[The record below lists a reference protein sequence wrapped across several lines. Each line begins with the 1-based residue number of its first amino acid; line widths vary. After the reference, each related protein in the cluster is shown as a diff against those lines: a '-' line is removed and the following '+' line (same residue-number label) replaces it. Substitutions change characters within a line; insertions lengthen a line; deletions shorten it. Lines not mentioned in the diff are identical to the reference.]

1 VKLWLVS
8 VKEHLGWDTYDSMV
22 VAAETEDQ
30 ARRIHPHGE
39 DFLWDDGWK
48 HKGQPIRADDSWV
61 DNPDDLIVE
70 CIGTAIEETEA
81 GVILASYNAG

>member
-8 VKEHLGWDTYDSMV
+8 VKESLGYDAYDSMV
-22 VAAETEDQ
+22 VAAATEDQ
-30 ARRIHPHGE
+30 ARRIHPHS
-39 DFLWDDGWK
+39 DDYSWDNGWT
-48 HKGQPIRADDSWV
+48 HKGRPTRVQNTWV